1 MAELPVY
8 NSGNKPALQAF
19 LLAFGE
25 QHPDFATHVVAIR
38 KPEDIPP
45 PLARRRNLNVS
56 AEYEALVIKFPEG
69 IDLER
74 MRFGTQSTP
83 LHTPRD
89 RAAWVRQRQAEAAA
103 RKAAQRG
110 G

>member
-25 QHPDFATHVVAIR
+25 RYPAFASHVVAIR

-45 PLARRRNLNVS
+45 PLTRRRNLNVTP
-56 AEYEALVIKFPEG
+56 EYEALVIKFPEG
-69 IDLER
+69 IDTER
-74 MRFGTQSTP
+74 MKFGTQPTP
-83 LHTPRD
+83 LHVPRS
-89 RAAWVRQRQAEAAA
+89 RAAWLRERWAEAAA
-103 RKAAQRG
+103 RKAGR
-110 G
+110 